1 MLKITELVKA
11 LVVRVRNLKPWDFV
25 KIGLSLSFKAIIHM
39 ILCDK

>member
-1 MLKITELVKA
+1 MLKITEQIKEIIVKA
-11 LVVRVRNLKPWDFV
+11 KNIKPWDFV